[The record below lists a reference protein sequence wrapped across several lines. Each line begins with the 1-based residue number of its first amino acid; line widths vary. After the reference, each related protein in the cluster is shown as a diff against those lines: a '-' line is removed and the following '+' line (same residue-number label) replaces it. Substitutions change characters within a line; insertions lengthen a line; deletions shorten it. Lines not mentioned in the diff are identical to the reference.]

1 MSVESDALMMSLGL
15 LGVFGIGFLIF
26 WLYMYRRTSMLA
38 KIIYQDSESTF
49 RFLNKPIINDTIKIG
64 EKTFSTSGV
73 KPKSVRTRWGWM
85 PLFRFKYNI
94 PFALPFEEIE
104 EVEIQPEAL
113 TRLGE
118 LATLD
123 KILKPR
129 KTSWQEMMIYIALGL
144 ALGIVIGFVIVA
156 TGAIPIG
163 QTTPAPSYIIP
174 PAPTSS
180 GVTIP
185 TQVG

>member
-1 MSVESDALMMSLGL
+1 MSAESDLLIMTLGL
-15 LGVFGIGFLIF
+15 LGIFGVGFLIF
-26 WLYMYRRTSMLA
+26 WLYMYRRASKLA
-38 KIIYQDSESTF
+38 KIIYQESETTF
-49 RFLNKPIINDTIKIG
+49 RIVNTPIVNDYFRIG
-64 EKTFSTSGV
+64 DKTFTTKGV
-73 KPKSVRTRWGWM
+73 KPKSIKTRWGWQ
-85 PLFRFKYNI
+85 PLFRAKFDV
-94 PFALPFEEIE
+94 PFALPFQEGE

-113 TRLGE
+113 TRIGE
-118 LATLD
+118 MATLD

-129 KTSWQEMMIYIALGL
+129 KTSWSEMLIYIALGI
-144 ALGIVIGFVIVA
+144 AIGIVIGFVIVA

-163 QTTPAPSYIIP
+163 QTAPAPSYTIP